1 MGLWDTPEEKKEKE
15 EIKKMQN
22 KIALQG
28 LANIVKPED
37 YQKII
42 LEQNQT
48 MINLLTV
55 IGISQSGIAGDA
67 FVLEHQKGYYK
78 QLKKIIE

>member
-1 MGLWDTPEEKKEKE
+1 MGLFDTPEEKREKQ
-15 EIKKMQN
+15 EIKKMQE
-22 KIALQG
+22 KIASQG
-28 LANIVKPED
+28 LANVIKPED
-37 YQKII
+37 YQKVI